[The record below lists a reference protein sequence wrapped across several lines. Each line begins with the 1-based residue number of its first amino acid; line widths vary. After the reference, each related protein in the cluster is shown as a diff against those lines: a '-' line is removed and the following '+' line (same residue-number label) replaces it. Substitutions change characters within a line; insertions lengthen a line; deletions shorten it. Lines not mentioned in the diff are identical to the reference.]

1 VKVRIFARLEECEE
15 FLRGTDYPFAD
26 DWTLDYLMSC
36 IVLQVLTEQD
46 EVVGYVWMH
55 WMDDHDR
62 YMEVHVHITK
72 AWRGRW
78 LQPGVVADIMKLA
91 ELCGARFLVG
101 RALSLNAHKTLSK
114 IGFVR
119 DPGSIHYYLCIARNY
134 FHGKPKEEAAEG
146 GPAASDGSASTS
158 QEPL

>member
-15 FLRGTDYPFAD
+15 FLKGTDYPFAD
-26 DWTLDYLMSC
+26 DWTLEYLMSC

-62 YMEVHVHITK
+62 YMELHVHITK

-134 FHGKPKEEAAEG
+134 FNGKSQKEAPEG
-146 GPAASDGSASTS
+146 GAAASDGSAS